1 MSFCACSAVSDRPRG
16 GLGSWKDGDFGFAFS
31 LKAEVN
37 DQILLI
43 KSLKCPDFK

>member
-1 MSFCACSAVSDRPRG
+1 MSLCACSAQFLNRG

-31 LKAEVN
+31 LKAEIN

-43 KSLKCPDFK
+43 K